1 MKKPTTLA
9 ALIIP
14 LFAAAPLFVASKP
27 ALAQLPATSADYS
40 TTGVSWQPSVPYAWA
55 YLRITG
61 DNGFVHEQDF
71 AAGSSISVSLPRGSI
86 PDGAYTYELTL
97 SSILP
102 GRLDGS
108 RQGDDGQVTGSSQ
121 SPKPSVTSGTIK
133 VVGGNIVQPVTG
145 ADRDPT
151 SKVATAAD
159 QVIADDLIVQGSGCV
174 GFNCIDGES
183 FGFDTIRLKE
193 DNLRIKFEDTSS
205 TVGFPSTDWQLTAN
219 DSASGG
225 ANRFSI
231 EDITAAT
238 IPFTVT
244 GGAPSNSIFV
254 DSSGRLGLKTATPVL
269 ELHLNDTDTPAIRL
283 EQNSSGGYS
292 PQTWDVAGNE
302 ANFFIRDVSGGSKLP
317 FRIRPDAPTSS
328 IDIAANGN
336 VGIGTSSPQQKLEV
350 ANTSSDVV
358 LRLSQSGGAV
368 PSAWDIKNY
377 RATGRLSFTD
387 DATGAR
393 IPLKLAPNAANNLL
407 RVGVVAS
414 NTVDINGTLTVNGT
428 FNNLSSRE
436 FKNILELADGH
447 SILAQISNLPLF
459 TWSYKNSNG
468 ERHFGPVAEDFYARF
483 RLGTD
488 EKHISPNDVA
498 GVALAATQALNML
511 LTEKDAEIQALKGRL
526 NILERRLGT
535 STNKKSSRKITY

>member
-27 ALAQLPATSADYS
+27 AQAQLPATSADYS

-86 PDGAYTYELTL
+86 PDGAYAYELTL

-108 RQGDDGQVTGSSQ
+108 RQRDDGQATGSSQ

-151 SKVATAAD
+151 SKGTTAAD
-159 QVIADDLIVQGSGCV
+159 QVIADDLIVQGSGC
-174 GFNCIDGES
+174 
-183 FGFDTIRLKE
+183 FGFDCINNEVFNLDTIKLKE
-193 DNLRIKFEDTSS
+193 NNLRIKFEDTSADP
-205 TVGFPSTDWQLTAN
+205 FPSTDWQLTAN

-225 ANRFSI
+225 ANKFSI

-244 GGAPSNSIFV
+244 GGAPSNSMFV

-283 EQNSSGGYS
+283 EQNSSGGFS
-292 PQTWDVAGNE
+292 PQTWDIAGNE
-302 ANFFIRDVSGGSKLP
+302 ANFFIRDVTGGSRLP

-328 IDIAANGN
+328 IDIAANGS
-336 VGIGTSSPQQKLEV
+336 VGMGTASPSAALHVYRTDGTTQLRIQEASATTAGRNMISMFNKGDTRIRMDNGTS
-350 ANTSSDVV
+350 
-358 LRLSQSGGAV
+358 
-368 PSAWDIKNY
+368 AWHL
-377 RATGRLSFTD
+377 ASTPTD
-387 DATGAR
+387 FR
-393 IPLKLAPNAANNLL
+393 IAAPL
-407 RVGVVAS
+407 AS
-414 NTVDINGTLTVNGT
+414 NQLILTTAGNMTITGTLTQG
-428 FNNLSSRE
+428 SSRSI
-436 FKNILELADGH
+436 KDNLVPLDARAILGEIASL
-447 SILAQISNLPLF
+447 SLF
-459 TWSYKNSNG
+459 SWNYKNSTQSD
-468 ERHFGPVAEDFYARF
+468 RHVGPVAEDFHTKF

-488 EKHISPNDVA
+488 DKHIAPSDIA
-498 GVALAATQALNML
+498 GIALAATKALNEIVI
-511 LTEKDAEIQALKGRL
+511 EKDAEIQSLKDRL
-526 NILERRLGT
+526 SRLESLLGG
-535 STNKKSSRKITY
+535 KSVRAKSHRKLH